1 LSILKLEVKQ
11 ERFENVL
18 TYQKE
23 KDGRRRD
30 RRNKTEKERED
41 G

>member
-1 LSILKLEVKQ
+1 LEYLKKS
-11 ERFENVL
+11 FEALLNYL
-18 TYQKE
+18 KE

-30 RRNKTEKERED
+30 RRNTQKERKA